1 MMYHHHAHAHHHSAA
16 SAAGL
21 PTVSSSGSISSRS
34 SQVREWHQFYVSLCF
49 IIRYAFKY
57 HHYLSYITISLHLL
71 IELHFNNLETCKIWI
86 IVKGNIRKH

>member
-34 SQVREWHQFYVSLCF
+34 SQVREWHQFYVFLCF
-49 IIRYAFKY
+49 LIVIRYAFRY
-57 HHYLSYITISLHLL
+57 HHYLSYITISLYLL
-71 IELHFNNLETCKIWI
+71 IVTWKLAKAGLL
-86 IVKGNIRKH
+86 